1 MNRLIPR
8 NWGENFVKI
17 FLIFRQYIFRG
28 PSTCVVIDHSSSL
41 DISFR
46 STPFVASTGSLP
58 PLPRRNPPRISP
70 RPFLR
75 LSCFPLR
82 SNLIQHCILW
92 RIFPEDKM
100 SVAGQPVRL
109 TAHDHLLSRFFK
121 LV

>member
-1 MNRLIPR
+1 MTSSRWR
-8 NWGENFVKI
+8 NTRFVMAGRCYEQTYLQKLGREFCENFLDFSTI
-17 FLIFRQYIFRG
+17 YYIFRG
-28 PSTCVVIDHSSSL
+28 PSTCVVIDHSSSV

-58 PLPRRNPPRISP
+58 PLPRRHPPRISP

-92 RIFPEDKM
+92 RIFP
-100 SVAGQPVRL
+100 R
-109 TAHDHLLSRFFK
+109 HH
-121 LV
+121 